1 MPRQPITTTMIIGSI
16 ETWREQV
23 QEIFNTTDPDQIR
36 RLLLHLDLAM
46 EQVIRALHQLCPPD
60 EPLP

>member
-1 MPRQPITTTMIIGSI
+1 MPRVTVRLFIGSI

-46 EQVIRALHQLCPPD
+46 EQTSRALHQLCPPE
-60 EPLP
+60 EPLS

>member
-1 MPRQPITTTMIIGSI
+1 MPRVTVKNIINSI
-16 ETWREQV
+16 GTWREQV

-36 RLLLHLDLAM
+36 RLLLHLDGAM
-46 EQVIRALHQLCPPD
+46 EQSIDALHQLCPPD